1 MNTPNSNP
9 RSCVRPLAL
18 ALVLGLLGA
27 AQASAD
33 EPAGIRV
40 RYGDLDLATSAGV
53 HTLYARIAGA
63 ARTVCG
69 FEGTALIEQ
78 SLWNSCYRAA
88 IGDAVAKVNSPL
100 LTAVQSGR
108 PAHAT
113 VAMLRK

>member
-9 RSCVRPLAL
+9 RSCVRPTL

-27 AQASAD
+27 TQAPAA

-40 RYGDLDLATSAGV
+40 GYADLDLATSAGA

-69 FEGTALIEQ
+69 FEGTTLIEQ
-78 SLWNSCYRAA
+78 SLWNRCYHGA
-88 IGDAVAKVNSPL
+88 IADAVAKVDRPL
-100 LTAVQSGR
+100 LTAEQTGHT
-108 PAHAT
+108 AHTT